1 MQIDRVQRASID
13 IYHGD
18 PQSNLLRTI
27 RDTMNHEGFRGMTN
41 FGSLETVCDALNA
54 ATPDVLVLGA
64 ELEDDSV
71 CSTINEL
78 RHSETGRNPFV
89 PVIVTTW
96 EPDQNLVEKVANSGA
111 DALLV
116 KPFAP
121 KQLIDRIEH
130 LAHKRKPFVVTSDYI
145 GPDRRN
151 DTTRVSSIPLIDVP
165 NTLHDK
171 VHGVAFDSEMLQ
183 HEIDAAMSQVNEQK
197 LLRHAY
203 QIGFL
208 VGLIEPARNAGELNE
223 STIEHIDHLVIVAR
237 DIERRMSGTQY
248 EHVSDLCQTLIG
260 IVTGIR
266 ESFPAVSEKDMEL
279 LKQLSDAVLI
289 GFHPEND
296 AAAMAAE
303 ISNSIKSFE
312 AKQARGALPC
322 GLPQH

>member
-1 MQIDRVQRASID
+1 MLIDRSQRAEID

-41 FGSLETVCDALNA
+41 FGSLENVREALNEEN
-54 ATPDVLVLGA
+54 PDLLVLGV
-64 ELEDDSV
+64 EFESETV
-71 CSTINEL
+71 CSTINQL

-96 EPDQNLVEKVANSGA
+96 EPDQGLVEKVASAGA

-145 GPDRRN
+145 GPDRRK
-151 DTTRVSSIPLIDVP
+151 DPTRKSEIPLIDVP
-165 NTLHDK
+165 NALHDK
-171 VHGVAFDSEMLQ
+171 VNGVCRDPATLQ
-183 HEIDAAMSQVNEQK
+183 LEIDAAMAQVNEQK

-208 VGLIEPARNAGELNE
+208 VGLVRPAYEAGELDE
-223 STIEHIDHLVIVAR
+223 SVIEHINHLVFVAR

-248 EHVSDLCQTLIG
+248 EHVSDLCQSLIG
-260 IVTGIR
+260 LVTGIR
-266 ESFPAVSEKDMEL
+266 ESFPKASDKDMEL
-279 LKQLSDAVLI
+279 LKQLSDAVLV
-289 GFHPEND
+289 GFHPDND

-303 ISNSIKSFE
+303 ISDSIRSFE
-312 AKQARGALPC
+312 AKQARGAHSCSLA
-322 GLPQH
+322 QH

>member
-54 ATPDVLVLGA
+54 ATPDVLGA

-71 CSTINEL
+71 CLTINEL

-197 LLRHAY
+197 LLRHA
-203 QIGFL
+203 
-208 VGLIEPARNAGELNE
+208 
-223 STIEHIDHLVIVAR
+223 
-237 DIERRMSGTQY
+237 
-248 EHVSDLCQTLIG
+248 
-260 IVTGIR
+260 
-266 ESFPAVSEKDMEL
+266 
-279 LKQLSDAVLI
+279 
-289 GFHPEND
+289 
-296 AAAMAAE
+296 
-303 ISNSIKSFE
+303 
-312 AKQARGALPC
+312 
-322 GLPQH
+322 

>member
-151 DTTRVSSIPLIDVP
+151 DTL
-165 NTLHDK
+165 
-171 VHGVAFDSEMLQ
+171 AC
-183 HEIDAAMSQVNEQK
+183 
-197 LLRHAY
+197 LRY
-203 QIGFL
+203 
-208 VGLIEPARNAGELNE
+208 R
-223 STIEHIDHLVIVAR
+223 
-237 DIERRMSGTQY
+237 
-248 EHVSDLCQTLIG
+248 
-260 IVTGIR
+260 
-266 ESFPAVSEKDMEL
+266 
-279 LKQLSDAVLI
+279 
-289 GFHPEND
+289 
-296 AAAMAAE
+296 
-303 ISNSIKSFE
+303 
-312 AKQARGALPC
+312 
-322 GLPQH
+322 